1 LGAGNPRRTNNI
13 NDTTIND
20 TMKTQ
25 DISKDIADFVRDHKK
40 HFDAYP
46 VEVEVGERVYGYEEY
61 WQILDSSDINK

>member
-1 LGAGNPRRTNNI
+1 MNRL
-13 NDTTIND
+13 TT
-20 TMKTQ
+20 TSVAKQ
-25 DISKDIADFVRDHKK
+25 SLKFVRDHKK